1 MTAKAHRSPPRSE
14 QPGGLRRFDR
24 SLPMNLLRARE
35 AVMRTFTPAL
45 KAHGLTPQQW
55 RVVRVL
61 VEYGQLDITQLA
73 ERTFLLP
80 PSLSRIIQNLE
91 QRGIV
96 RRHGIA
102 GDQRRSA
109 ITITARGQRLFDK
122 IAPLSEA
129 RYRHIAERFGPG
141 KLELMY
147 ELLDE
152 LVEKLQD
159 D

>member
-1 MTAKAHRSPPRSE
+1 
-14 QPGGLRRFDR
+14 
-24 SLPMNLLRARE
+24 MNLLRGRE

-55 RVVRVL
+55 RVLRVL
-61 VEYGQLDITQLA
+61 VEYGQLDISQLA
-73 ERTFLLP
+73 DRTFLLP
-80 PSLSRIIQNLE
+80 PSLSRIVQNLE

-96 RRHGIA
+96 RRRSVA
-102 GDQRRSA
+102 SDQRRSA
-109 ITITARGQRLFDK
+109 ISVSARGQRLFDQ

-141 KLELMY
+141 KLELLY

-159 D
+159 E

>member
-1 MTAKAHRSPPRSE
+1 MSARGSAPLAATPE
-14 QPGGLRRFDR
+14 TLRRFDR

-55 RVVRVL
+55 RVLRVL
-61 VEYGQLDITQLA
+61 VEYGQLSISELA
-73 ERTFLLP
+73 AQTFLLA
-80 PSLSRIIQNLE
+80 PSLSRILQNLE

-96 RRHGIA
+96 KRHSVA
-102 GDQRRSA
+102 GDQRRAA
-109 ITITARGQRLFDK
+109 ISVSARGRRLFDK

-129 RYRHIAERFGPG
+129 RYHHIAEQFGPG
-141 KLELMY
+141 KLELLY

-152 LVEKLQD
+152 LVDRLSED
-159 D
+159 